1 MNKWEIVDELSRTNT
16 VEKIIYKLLPAS
28 KNRFDCP
35 DDLVQD
41 IYVLLLEKDDKL
53 IIDLY
58 NKGELGFYLL
68 KIARNQLLSANS
80 PYSTKYIKLGAQSDD
95 LTQAANTIFEEDR
108 RRVC

>member
-1 MNKWEIVDELSRTNT
+1 MTKYEIIDELSKDNT

-35 DDLVQD
+35 EDLVQD

-68 KIARNQLLSANS
+68 RIAKNQLLSANS
-80 PYSTKYIKLGAQSDD
+80 PYFYKYIKFRAQSDD
-95 LTQAANTIFEEDR
+95 ISEAAHIVEEDT

>member
-1 MNKWEIVDELSRTNT
+1 MSKIDVIDIIAKEHI
-16 VEKIIYKLLPAS
+16 VEKIIYKLLPSS
-28 KNRFDCP
+28 KNRFDYP

-41 IYVLLLEKDDKL
+41 IYLLLLEKDEDL
-53 IIDLY
+53 IVNLF
-58 NKGELGFYLL
+58 NKGEIGFYIL

-80 PYSTKYIKLGAQSDD
+80 PYYCMYIKFGVKSDE

>member
-1 MNKWEIVDELSRTNT
+1 MTKFEIVDELSRSNT

-53 IIDLY
+53 IVDLY
-58 NKGELGFYLL
+58 ERGELGYYIL
-68 KIARNQLLSANS
+68 KVVRNQLLSVNSKYYYTYIKFGANS
-80 PYSTKYIKLGAQSDD
+80 DELEKGAH
-95 LTQAANTIFEEDR
+95 IPIED
-108 RRVC
+108 

>member
-1 MNKWEIVDELSRTNT
+1 MTKYEIIDGLSKDSI

-28 KNRFDCP
+28 KNMFDCP
-35 DDLVQD
+35 EDLVQD

-68 KIARNQLLSANS
+68 KIAKNQLLSANS
-80 PYSTKYIKLGAQSDD
+80 PYFYTYVKFGVNCDGLEKVKDFID
-95 LTQAANTIFEEDR
+95 E
-108 RRVC
+108 

>member
-1 MNKWEIVDELSRTNT
+1 MTKYEIIDELSRSNT

-68 KIARNQLLSANS
+68 KIARNQLLSKNS
-80 PYSTKYIKLGAQSDD
+80 PYYQKYIKFRAKSDD